1 MTATF
6 FELYERRK
14 IGYKPGMKWKDKGG
28 HLVKE
33 VEILSQD
40 EADSLGNSVYV
51 YNDSDYDTVKPPLV
65 TFRILRSSSWGR
77 LLGEDQIVAWSKE
90 YMDDFYEPI
99 IE

>member
-1 MTATF
+1 MNY

-14 IGYKPGMKWKDKGG
+14 IGYKPGTKWKDKGG

-33 VEILSQD
+33 VEILSQE

-51 YNDSDYDTVKPPLV
+51 YRDGDYDTAKPPLV
-65 TFRILRSSSWGR
+65 TFKILRSGAWGR
-77 LLGEDQIVAWSKE
+77 LLGDDQIVAWSKQ
-90 YMDDFYEPI
+90 YMDDFYKPI

>member
-1 MTATF
+1 MTATL

-33 VEILSQD
+33 VEILSQ
-40 EADSLGNSVYV
+40 EEVDSLGNSVYV
-51 YNDSDYDTVKPPLV
+51 YRDSEYNTSKPPLV
-65 TFRILRSSSWGR
+65 TFRILDSGAWGR
-77 LLGEDQIVAWSKE
+77 SMGNGQIVVWSKE